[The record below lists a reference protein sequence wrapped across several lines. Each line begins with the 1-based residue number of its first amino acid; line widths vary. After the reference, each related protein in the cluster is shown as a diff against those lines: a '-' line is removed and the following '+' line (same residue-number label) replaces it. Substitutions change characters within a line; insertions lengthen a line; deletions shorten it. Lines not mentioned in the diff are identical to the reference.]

1 MQQYIARNSP
11 AGCRDVWHLVY
22 YFQAKSHNLK
32 QNVKENK
39 GSTPGKGPEDG
50 NQRVYLYEG
59 LLGKLFLR
67 EQGDLLDWNW
77 SHVWGRLE
85 FMHSQ
90 RIVFFKLLP
99 VVCAGRIGESIR
111 TYRVKRRICWGDW
124 ISEDGRVV
132 YFALRAAFTRLLFLS
147 KNTSYC
153 WKEDRRN
160 LVSYARKTK
169 I

>member
-1 MQQYIARNSP
+1 MKYNLQVIKCSSILQDSP
-11 AGCRDVWHLVY
+11 AGCRDIWHLVY

-59 LLGKLFLR
+59 LLGKLFLG

-85 FMHSQ
+85 FMHAQ
-90 RIVFFKLLP
+90 RMFFLNYSLLY
-99 VVCAGRIGESIR
+99 V
-111 TYRVKRRICWGDW
+111 
-124 ISEDGRVV
+124 
-132 YFALRAAFTRLLFLS
+132 
-147 KNTSYC
+147 
-153 WKEDRRN
+153 
-160 LVSYARKTK
+160 LVE
-169 I
+169 